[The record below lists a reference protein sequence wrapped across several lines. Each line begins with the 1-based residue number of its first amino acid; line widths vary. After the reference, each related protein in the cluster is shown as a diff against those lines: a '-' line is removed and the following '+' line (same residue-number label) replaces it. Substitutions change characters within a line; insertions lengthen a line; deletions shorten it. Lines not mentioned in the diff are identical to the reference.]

1 MNIALSPIES
11 EFSSVNEA
19 EEYARWFRAKVQASL
34 VDDSPLLPHDEVMAE
49 MQNTIDE
56 NFALHASR
64 SVAR

>member
-1 MNIALSPIES
+1 MNVALSPIES

-19 EEYARWFRAKVQASL
+19 EEYARWFRAKVQVSL

-49 MQNTIDE
+49 MQNIIDE
-56 NFALHASR
+56 NFVRHASR